1 MKCDEAINRTAGLAL
16 DELEPAERTELE
28 QHLASCA
35 GCRAAAELDRRT
47 VSGLRSLGMDDGS
60 EVRRERA
67 VAAMLRTNRESR
79 IPRRRWI
86 AASIA
91 AAVLA
96 ALAVP
101 LLYPR
106 GGLAVRRLDGA
117 AWIQREGTSEFVALR
132 LGDSVRSGDR
142 LRTQSVVGLE
152 GSAGLKVIVNRDSR
166 IGYESAGP
174 TPALHL
180 EEGAV
185 FIEAQEKGVVVID
198 ASDRR
203 AMVRDGKF
211 EIRTTR
217 VASGTGEKKSELR
230 VHVEK
235 GVARVSG
242 SGGARDVG
250 AGKAVQVT
258 EGGRFSEE
266 EEPGLIAPWRKQP

>member
-1 MKCDEAINRTAGLAL
+1 MKCDDAKTLTAGLAL
-16 DELEPAERTELE
+16 DDLESAERLELE

-35 GCRAAAELDRRT
+35 DCRAAAELDRRT
-47 VSGLRSLGMDDGS
+47 VSGLKSLGADEGS

-67 VAAMLRTNRESR
+67 VAAMLCTHREAR
-79 IPRRRWI
+79 VPRRRWI

-132 LGDSVRSGDR
+132 VGDAIRGGDW
-142 LRTQSVVGLE
+142 LKTESVVGLE
-152 GSAGLKVIVNRDSR
+152 GPGGLKVFVNRNSR
-166 IGYESAGP
+166 IVYDDSGATP
-174 TPALHL
+174 TIHL
-180 EEGAV
+180 AEGTV
-185 FIEAQEKGVVVID
+185 YVETREKELTIVD
-198 ASDRR
+198 PSDRR
-203 AMVRDGKF
+203 VTVRDGRF

-217 VASGTGEKKSELR
+217 VASGSGDQKSEIR

-235 GVARVSG
+235 GVARVTG
-242 SGGARDVG
+242 SGGSRDVG